1 MNIIENKINFLNNM
15 IELKNQISNELNKS
29 FVSNDIDKL
38 RIGYEGKFS
47 KERFK
52 ECLVKKITLHIVF
65 KYIFI
70 RMMSESQKVVS
81 PKLDEEGIS
90 NWNEMSKNYRT
101 DYFMLFNIACDDL
114 RRNEQ
119 TREFFEPCIYD
130 NYLEKIK
137 LTIFNSNNNN
147 LIEKLKHYDFKT
159 LDSSTAASLFD
170 RLYPNE
176 DKNILQGFLEDSKIT
191 TYLMKSLGLI

>member
-1 MNIIENKINFLNNM
+1 MNISENKSDFINNMMEFKNEIIKNLNNSIM
-15 IELKNQISNELNKS
+15 PK
-29 FVSNDIDKL
+29 DIDEL
-38 RIGYEGKFS
+38 RLGYEGRFS

-52 ECLVKKITLHIVF
+52 EYLVKKTTLHIVF

-101 DYFMLFNIACDDL
+101 DYFMLFNIACEDL

-119 TREFFEPCIYD
+119 TREFSEPCIYD

-137 LTIFNSNNNN
+137 LTIFNSNSNN
-147 LIEKLKHYDFKT
+147 LIEKLKYYDFKT
-159 LDSSTAASLFD
+159 LDSNTAASLFEK
-170 RLYPNE
+170 LYPND
-176 DKNILQGFLEDSKIT
+176 DKNNLQEFLEDSKIA